1 MKRYNL
7 LAKISIIASNSF
19 LLQVDIAQIRIVNN
33 KANDLT

>member
-7 LAKISIIASNSF
+7 LVKISIIASNSF